1 MVSDPMLLID
11 GIEISYA
18 KKGEREL
25 VLSDFS
31 LSVGKEES
39 VTIIGPSGAGK
50 TSLLYAIAGLIPLSA
65 GTIQLDPDFS
75 ALGLMFQ
82 EDRLL
87 PWKTVLGNVLLGLDR
102 TTSAPQALEWL
113 RKTGI
118 EGHAGKYPGQLSGGE
133 RQRAALSRVLCR
145 GADLLLMDEPFAA
158 LDEQTR
164 ETLQDELRDL
174 VKELQLGMILV
185 THNIEEAVYLG
196 ERLLVLKPG
205 SDKGKQCIELDNPSF
220 GRENARERG
229 DYFETVT
236 RARAALRQSP
246 AAAAAAAAAGG
257 PE

>member
-1 MVSDPMLLID
+1 VLEID
-11 GIEISYA
+11 GVEISYQ
-18 KKGEREL
+18 KKEQKEL

-31 LSVGKEES
+31 LSVEKGES
-39 VTIIGPSGAGK
+39 LAIIGPSGSGK
-50 TSLLYAIAGLIPLSA
+50 TSLLYAVAGLIPLAA
-65 GTIQLDPDFS
+65 GTIKLDPGLS

-102 TTSAPQALEWL
+102 KTFTPQALKWL

-118 EGHAGKYPGQLSGGE
+118 KGHAGKYPGQLSGGE

-145 GADLLLMDEPFAA
+145 GAEFLLMDEPFAA
-158 LDEQTR
+158 LDEQAR

-174 VKELQLGMILV
+174 VKELHLTMILV

-205 SDKGKQCIELDNPSF
+205 SDKGKQCIELKNPSF
-220 GRENARERG
+220 GRENAREKS

-246 AAAAAAAAAGG
+246 AATAPAVAATAAGG